1 MWVFYLIALPLTVG
15 LVAATLRY
23 FAGPAVPLHVLATVG
38 YAWLCSLSFVIL
50 VPTDIYTVRSPP
62 LPPFPRA
69 PRCCVS
75 RLALLLGCSLL
86 NSSV

>member
-15 LVAATLRY
+15 MVAATLRY

-50 VPTDIYTVRSPP
+50 VPTDIYTVRSRHSLPPAPP
-62 LPPFPRA
+62 LLSLFAA
-69 PRCCVS
+69 PC
-75 RLALLLGCSLL
+75 LALL
-86 NSSV
+86 